1 MVGRRCEQVQP
12 GYFRPFLDHLTW
24 EAEEA
29 RGQVGGHHWR
39 AGHGWYHGWRGRVM
53 GGALCGE
60 GVCFGQG
67 LSWRAGVWGQAVA
80 EEAVPCLSPHPQLQC
95 LPGG

>member
-29 RGQVGGHHWR
+29 RGQVGGQHWR

-60 GVCFGQG
+60 GV
-67 LSWRAGVWGQAVA
+67 SEVVHEVKAI
-80 EEAVPCLSPHPQLQC
+80 CLRIEMSQNWKVEVCDL
-95 LPGG
+95 